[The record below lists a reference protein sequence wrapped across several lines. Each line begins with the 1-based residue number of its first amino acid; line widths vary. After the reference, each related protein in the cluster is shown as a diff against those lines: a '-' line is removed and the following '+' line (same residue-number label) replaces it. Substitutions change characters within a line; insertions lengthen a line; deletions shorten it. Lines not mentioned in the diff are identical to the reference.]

1 MPATTG
7 WRPTG
12 GAGLGGLDRYDSTT
26 ALALVQSL
34 AAAGDRAGALLAG
47 RRHEET
53 LQEELGVVPDQR
65 FTEAMRR
72 LR

>member
-12 GAGLGGLDRYDSTT
+12 GAGLGRSIVTIRL